1 MKHEIGPYLFSSIRN
16 CVTEIIYKLGHGNSA
31 QVFGVTGVK

>member
-1 MKHEIGPYLFSSIRN
+1 MKHEIVAYLFSAIRN

-31 QVFGVTGVK
+31 QVFGVTSVK